1 MKNIFIVFITVC
13 ICCMACN
20 NTATNADKASMPA
33 EEQQLRNAI
42 SQYPDSMLLT
52 ENLIQ
57 YFRDSSN
64 FKQAIAETEK
74 AIQKDS
80 INARLWDIKG
90 QLHFENSDTI
100 NAIKDFKKAF
110 TIDAQP
116 KYIISLGALYAQTKN
131 ISALAMADALLHNP
145 NAKAE
150 KQALFI
156 EGLYYS
162 YSSEYEKAI
171 PFFDTCLTIDYTY
184 TDAYKEKA
192 KCLYHLAKYKEAIQS
207 LNKAVALQSSFEE
220 GYYWLG
226 RCYEK
231 LNQPQEAIMNYK
243 AAVLIDPEYSE
254 AKKALAR
261 VK

>member
-1 MKNIFIVFITVC
+1 
-13 ICCMACN
+13 MACN
-20 NTATNADKASMPA
+20 NAAINVDKVSMPA
-33 EEQQLRNAI
+33 QEQQLRNVI
-42 SQYPDSMLLT
+42 SQFPDSMLLK

-90 QLHFENSDTI
+90 QLHFENADTI
-100 NAIKDFKKAF
+100 NAIKDFEKAF

-131 ISALAMADALLHNP
+131 SLALTMADALLHNP

-156 EGLYYS
+156 KGLYYS
-162 YSSEYEKAI
+162 YINGYEKAI
-171 PFFDTCLTIDYTY
+171 QFFDTCLAIDYTY

-192 KCLYHLAKYKEAIQS
+192 KCLYNLAKYKEAIQS
-207 LNKAVALQSSFEE
+207 LDKAVALQSTFDE
-220 GYYWLG
+220 GFYWLG

-231 LNQPQEAIMNYK
+231 LNQPQDAIMNYK
-243 AAVLIDPEYSE
+243 AAVQIDPDYAE
-254 AKKALAR
+254 AKEALAR